1 MGRDT
6 AGWAKPVTVLEV
18 EDIPGAVNA
27 NIRGRRLGG
36 VTEGFGPLWQKTFR
50 ARLSGVDA
58 TPQDVIRTW
67 KQRYSELW
75 PKGNE
80 MFLPAGGIAPGG
92 VGVINGRMPGA
103 PTMATG
109 VLVVYSDD
117 ESFSFMTP
125 QGHPFTG
132 IITFSAAREDEVTV
146 AEVQEFVRASD
157 PLWELSMR
165 TFLGQ
170 KQNDIWRVT
179 LRNLA
184 ALYGIEA
191 QLEER
196 IVRVDGRLQWRN
208 AKNVWY
214 NAGVRSTL
222 YALGTPLRRLRRA
235 R

>member
-1 MGRDT
+1 MARD
-6 AGWAKPVTVLEV
+6 AESWAKPVTVLEV
-18 EDIPGAVNA
+18 EDIPGAVNT
-27 NIRGRRLGG
+27 NIRGRRLSGI
-36 VTEGFGPLWQKTFR
+36 TEGFGPLWQKTFR
-50 ARLSGVDA
+50 IRLADA
-58 TPQDVIRTW
+58 SVSPQDVVRTW
-67 KQRYSELW
+67 KQRYSEFW

-80 MFLPAGGIAPGG
+80 MFLPAGGIVPGG

-109 VLVVYSDD
+109 VLVVYSD
-117 ESFSFMTP
+117 ETSFSFMTP

-132 IITFSAAREDEVTV
+132 IITFSASQEDGVTV

-157 PLWELSMR
+157 PIWELGMR
-165 TFLGQ
+165 TFLGS
-170 KQNDIWRVT
+170 KQNDIWRTT

-184 ALYGIEA
+184 SVYG
-191 QLEER
+191 QPGQVEEK
-196 IVRVDGRLQWRN
+196 IVCVDGRLQWSN

-222 YALGTPLRRLRRA
+222 YALGTPLRRIRRT

>member
-1 MGRDT
+1 MAHDPES
-6 AGWAKPVTVLEV
+6 WAKPVTVLEV
-18 EDIPGAVNA
+18 DDIPGAVNA
-27 NIRGRRLGG
+27 NIRGRRLSG

-58 TPQDVIRTW
+58 APEHVISTW

-80 MFLPAGGIAPGG
+80 MFLPAGGIIPGG

-109 VLVVYSDD
+109 VMVVYSDAQ
-117 ESFSFMTP
+117 SFAFMTP

-132 IITFSAAREDEVTV
+132 IITFSAASEEGATV

-157 PLWELSMR
+157 PIWELGMR

-184 ALYGIEA
+184 ALYGVEPEV
-191 QLEER
+191 EER
-196 IVRVDGRLQWRN
+196 IVRVDARLQWRN

-222 YALGTPLRRLRRA
+222 YAMGTPLRRLRRS